1 MFKDSSLHIAARDSI
16 AWWKAWLIRLIAVL
30 LSLIVCAIVIFGL
43 TKMNPVEVYKG
54 IFSGAVGTSRRA
66 WVTIRD
72 TMVLLLIAIGLT
84 PAFKMKFWNIGAEG
98 QILVGGAA
106 TAALMIYAGDSLPT
120 PVLMILM
127 FVASMAAGVIWGV
140 IPAIFK
146 AYFNTN
152 ETLFTL
158 MLNYVAMQ
166 IVTFCIVYWENP
178 AGSNTVGIINS
189 ATRAGWLPELGGL
202 TYGWNVVIVL
212 VFTIGMYIYM
222 KYSKQGY
229 EVAVVGE
236 SQDTARYARI
246 NVKRTIIRTMGISG
260 GICGIAGFLLVSG
273 ASHTISTSTAGG
285 RGFTAIIVAWLS
297 KFNAFVMILVSFFL
311 VFMGKGAIQI
321 ASQFNLNENASDVIT
336 GIILFFILGSEFFI
350 RYRIAFTK
358 APDVSCPNFLAIST
372 ASLMA
377 TLSGTSSS

>member
-98 QILVGGAA
+98 QILIGGSCSAA
-106 TAALMIYAGDSLPT
+106 VMIYAGDKMPT
-120 PVLMILM
+120 GLLLIVM
-127 FVASMAAGVIWGV
+127 FVASALGGMIWGM
-140 IPAIFK
+140 IPAVFK
-146 AYFNTN
+146 AHWNTN

-166 IVTFCIVYWENP
+166 VITYCIVFWENP
-178 AGSNTVGIINS
+178 KGSNTVGIINQ
-189 ATRAGWLPELGGL
+189 ATKAGWLPELFGQK
-202 TYGWNVVIVL
+202 YGWNVVIVL
-212 VFTIGMYIYM
+212 VLTVGMFIYL
-222 KYSKQGY
+222 KYCKQGY
-229 EVAVVGE
+229 EIAVVGE
-236 SQDTARYARI
+236 SENTARYAGI
-246 NVKRTIIRTMGISG
+246 QVKKVIVRTMAISG
-260 GICGIAGFLLVSG
+260 AICGIAGFVIVSG
-273 ASHTISTSTAGG
+273 ASHTISTATAGG

-297 KFNAFVMILVSFFL
+297 KFNTFIMVAVSFGI
-311 VFMGKGAIQI
+311 VFMNQGAVQI
-321 ASQFNLNENASDVIT
+321 ATQYGLNENASDVLL
-336 GIILFFILGSEFFI
+336 GIILFFLIGAEFFI
-350 RYRIAFTK
+350 NYRVKRAK
-358 APDVSCPNFLAIST
+358 K
-372 ASLMA
+372 
-377 TLSGTSSS
+377 